1 VGGCLANVLD
11 YCSEKQG
18 YARRPQTRKGNFLG
32 SYPPSFQYS
41 KELTSEIA
49 RNVGAHLAALIRSRL
64 RNKTINANLERT
76 RMVTNQYRN
85 LLAFQDLTDEMAGNV
100 GDCLAALIQT
110 MLRDGD
116 TQRDSAAMGALG
128 RLSKLGM
135 TLRDGSAVS
144 LRVNWGGSFLR

>member
-1 VGGCLANVLD
+1 
-11 YCSEKQG
+11 
-18 YARRPQTRKGNFLG
+18 
-32 SYPPSFQYS
+32 
-41 KELTSEIA
+41 
-49 RNVGAHLAALIRSRL
+49 
-64 RNKTINANLERT
+64 
-76 RMVTNQYRN
+76 
-85 LLAFQDLTDEMAGNV
+85 MAGNV

-144 LRVNWGGSFLR
+144 LRLYLEVLPPQKVRVALEEPITCF